1 MLIGKTFKLIIEFN
15 PQKAIVPIINKT
27 IKLLNNST
35 KEGSKN
41 NLLYLSNKKIS
52 NKNIK
57 AVDPIGEK

>member
-15 PQKAIVPIINKT
+15 PQKATVPIINKT

-41 NLLYLSNKKIS
+41 NLLYLSNKNTRK
-52 NKNIK
+52 KNIK

>member
-15 PQKAIVPIINKT
+15 PQKATVPIINKT

-41 NLLYLSNKKIS
+41 NLLYLSNKKTR

>member
-1 MLIGKTFKLIIEFN
+1 MLIGKIFKLIIEFN

-41 NLLYLSNKKIS
+41 NLLYLSNKKTRK
-52 NKNIK
+52 KNIK

>member
-1 MLIGKTFKLIIEFN
+1 MLIDKTFKLIIEFN

-41 NLLYLSNKKIS
+41 NLLYLSNKKTRK
-52 NKNIK
+52 KNIK

>member
-1 MLIGKTFKLIIEFN
+1 MLIDKTFKLIKEFN
-15 PQKAIVPIINKT
+15 NQEVIVPIINKT
-27 IKLLNNST
+27 IKLLNNSR

-41 NLLYLSNKKIS
+41 NLLYLSNKKTR

>member
-1 MLIGKTFKLIIEFN
+1 MLIGKNFRLIKEFK
-15 PQKAIVPIINKT
+15 PQKTIVPIINKI
-27 IKLLNNST
+27 IKLVNNST

-57 AVDPIGEK
+57 AVDPTGER

>member
-1 MLIGKTFKLIIEFN
+1 MLIGKTFKLIKEFN

-41 NLLYLSNKKIS
+41 NLLYLSNKKTR

-57 AVDPIGEK
+57 AVDPTGER

>member
-1 MLIGKTFKLIIEFN
+1 MLIGKNFRLIKEFK
-15 PQKAIVPIINKT
+15 PQKAIVPIINKI
-27 IKLLNNST
+27 IKLVNNST

-57 AVDPIGEK
+57 AVDPTGER

>member
-1 MLIGKTFKLIIEFN
+1 MLIDKTFKLIKEFN
-15 PQKAIVPIINKT
+15 NQEVIVPIINKT
-27 IKLLNNST
+27 IKLLNNSR